1 MPNESI
7 LVVEDTPVNMKVVR
21 VLLTR
26 HGFDVHTA
34 GTAEEALEVLQQF
47 RPGLILTDV
56 QLPGMSGLDLTRKL
70 KSDPSTRDIIVL
82 ALTAFAMKKDEQNAY
97 DAGCD
102 GYITKPI
109 DTRTLPDIVRRYIQG
124 WRGAHNATVGSAAK
138 DDSDSLALQEIRKEF
153 VVDGARQA
161 DRLMST
167 LSSGFDA
174 AEMRVIAHRWAGAAG
189 SVGYPEITKVAR
201 ELESILERNGS
212 GSPRRVRELLQS
224 LASMFAAAQAGESP
238 RSTEPAAQPE
248 SADSALALLAAR
260 QETPSPAVLSALSG
274 KRFAL
279 AGFPQNDASQLAKA
293 LDACQ
298 AFSRDL
304 GPTLPDAE
312 AVRAFDVIILNVSA
326 ETTAVPSWNKPVLI
340 IGPREA
346 LVRLQPVHN
355 GTEDF
360 LFSPWTTEE
369 VILRSYF
376 AVSRAGQ
383 GRMPQA
389 APAAGGKR
397 RIAVADDDSTIR
409 ALVEAA
415 VGNAGFEC
423 RVATDGAAALEMIRS
438 WHPDMAVLDVN
449 MPNRSG
455 FEVLSAL
462 RNDPLTREI
471 RVILLT
477 ARQQETD
484 VIRGFGLGADDY
496 VIKPFSPM
504 ELIARMKRLLG
515 KNA

>member
-1 MPNESI
+1 MPNDSI

-34 GTAEEALEVLQQF
+34 GTAEEALDALRHF
-47 RPGLILTDV
+47 RPELILTDV
-56 QLPGMSGLDLTRKL
+56 QLPGMSGLELTRKV
-70 KSDPSTRDIIVL
+70 KSDPSTRDIVVL

-97 DAGCD
+97 EAGCD

-109 DTRTLPDIVRRYIQG
+109 DTRTLPDVIRQFLRNSRAAQ
-124 WRGAHNATVGSAAK
+124 NANQPDEL
-138 DDSDSLALQEIRKEF
+138 DDSALDEIRQEF
-153 VVDGARQA
+153 VTGGAQQVSF
-161 DRLMST
+161 LI
-167 LSSGFDA
+167 SSLGKGFDPS
-174 AEMRVIAHRWAGAAG
+174 ELRVTAHRWAGSAG

-201 ELESILERNGS
+201 ELESELQQNGS
-212 GSPRRVRELLQS
+212 ASPHRVRELLDRLS
-224 LASMFAAAQAGESP
+224 GMFSAAQSSRRPPVKPPAS
-238 RSTEPAAQPE
+238 EPE
-248 SADSALALLAAR
+248 TADSTLGLLAAR
-260 QETPSPAVLSALSG
+260 QEAPSPAVLSALSG

-279 AGFPQNDASQLAKA
+279 AGFPPNDAARLAKA

-304 GPTLPDAE
+304 GIHFPDAE
-312 AVRAFDVIILNVSA
+312 SVRPFDVVIANVSA
-326 ETTAVPSWNKPVLI
+326 DTASIPSWSKPVLV

-346 LVRLQPVHN
+346 LVRLQPAN
-355 GTEDF
+355 SGAEDF
-360 LFSPWTTEE
+360 LFAPWTTEE

-376 AVSRAGQ
+376 AVSRIGQ
-383 GRMPQA
+383 GRLTPAA
-389 APAAGGKR
+389 APPGGKR

-415 VGNAGFEC
+415 VSNAGFEC
-423 RVATDGAAALEMIRS
+423 QVATDGSAALEMIRS
-438 WHPDMAVLDVN
+438 WQPDMAVLDVN

-462 RNDPLTREI
+462 RNDPLTRDI

-484 VIRGFGLGADDY
+484 VIKGFGLGADDY

-515 KNA
+515 KMA